1 MMGDCTPRKTTC
13 HPFLSQPI
21 MAGNWYN
28 YTETLGSNEYCEIN
42 IDASQFVGRVV
53 VDDAMTVGATYS
65 YNGGTDLEIGK
76 VLDVN

>member
-1 MMGDCTPRKTTC
+1 
-13 HPFLSQPI
+13 